1 MKKNFLMVAFFLLI
15 GATTGYSLTTTTVKL
30 EKSKC
35 PNGGIIAFKDA
46 NGNFL
51 GQASYSS
58 WTELLQSF
66 PSKDGGK
73 TTEVI
78 VNMEFFSKL
87 PQLKKFVQIKG
98 QEIFVGMYF
107 DSQKNLP
114 IKNKKITVVSEYVP
128 TTCGIKGFSIII
140 TFK

>member
-1 MKKNFLMVAFFLLI
+1 MKKILLLIVFLI
-15 GATTGYSLTTTTVKL
+15 GATIGYSFPAIKL

-35 PNGGIIAFKDA
+35 PNGGTITFKDV
-46 NGNFL
+46 NGKLL

-58 WTELLQSF
+58 WTDLLQSF

-78 VNMEFFSKL
+78 VNMEVFSKL
-87 PQLKKFVQIKG
+87 SQLKNFVHING

-114 IKNKKITVVSEYVP
+114 IKNKKITVESEYVS

-140 TFK
+140 IFK